1 MTRQGHALRRAR
13 SLGRDERLI
22 AALADTDPGTYDFPK
37 PRPTTACW
45 HRCIHCDGRYDV
57 LNGPGPLPHRPGCA
71 WVGAHQ
77 RLGRPLPEGHTTQ
90 EDQP

>member
-22 AALADTDPGTYDFPK
+22 AALADTDPVNTRIESPTKNGPK
-37 PRPTTACW
+37 LTVASCRFCTS
-45 HRCIHCDGRYDV
+45 RYDHDRFT
-57 LNGPGPLPHRPGCA
+57 HRPGCA